1 MSNFQLSKLQA
12 ANRAASVSYEE
23 ELELTTTEVKTIL
36 FLENCFELKIN
47 QVLIFFFSVG
57 TGYRM
62 GTRCQIVRF

>member
-47 QVLIFFFSVG
+47 QVLIFFSAG

-62 GTRCQIVRF
+62 GTCCQIVRF